1 MNILIK
7 DEQGLGFVLMME
19 NYSQDQ
25 IQTAKETIRKQFK
38 DIAKMVFSEVL
49 GKPLPETMVVDLSQ
63 NTNEEMK
70 GDKNPL
76 LAYFNPQLSR
86 TDHLI
91 FSIREITVKEA
102 LAHSDDEKVRATVI
116 HEMLHAADLPVLG
129 RVCKLLND
137 LKNDIYART
146 DDFSTQDEAEAFWAL
161 YATLRLFDHYR
172 AEGIAILGEH
182 LLTKRPMKVVVDTE
196 TWFRKVYERTLMLS
210 KIKASGCMVSGK
222 IFDET
227 TFESAYL
234 VTPSILLLVLTRR
247 GDVASELAAKALEG
261 LNSGTFDLSEDETK
275 TIIRAAM
282 SLSLSDYV
290 QGVVSLGDRVAP
302 AKPFLEFCILLNDE
316 NWGGD
321 DVEAFISL
329 LRQPQ
334 TVESFNDALE
344 HIMGYTMREAVID
357 AHYEAFVEDTDI
369 EAISPGIKDKV
380 ARLYDELKNGS
391 DPDKKKTVKWAL
403 TYLFED
409 NDIIC
414 DDIKGIGYVDDMA
427 VIDYALEISLEKPS
441 HPVE

>member
-7 DEQGLGFVLMME
+7 DEQGLGHVLMME
-19 NYSQDQ
+19 NYSQNQ
-25 IQTAKETIRKQFK
+25 IQTAKQTIRKQFK

-76 LAYFNPQLSR
+76 LAYYNPQLSR

-116 HEMLHAADLPVLG
+116 HEMLHAADQPVLG

-137 LKNDIYART
+137 LKNDIYACT
-146 DDFSTQDEAEAFWAL
+146 DDSFTKDEAEAFWAL

-182 LLTKRPMKVVVDTE
+182 LLTKHPMKVVVDTE

-222 IFDET
+222 IFDDT

-234 VTPSILLLVLTRR
+234 VAPSILLLVLTRR

-261 LNSGTFDLSEDETK
+261 INNGTFDLTEDDTK

-282 SLSLSDYV
+282 SLSLSDYA

-302 AKPFLEFCILLNDE
+302 AKPFLEFCALLQKEYEADNIAAFSDLLN
-316 NWGGD
+316 
-321 DVEAFISL
+321 
-329 LRQPQ
+329 QPQ
-334 TVESFNDALE
+334 TKGMFHAAMNQ
-344 HIMGYTMREAVID
+344 IMGCVMDEEEIDSHYKLLMARSNDETMYPQMKEK
-357 AHYEAFVEDTDI
+357 VE
-369 EAISPGIKDKV
+369 
-380 ARLYDELKNGS
+380 RLYGLLKN
-391 DPDKKKTVKWAL
+391 DVDAERKRIAQWAL
-403 TYLFED
+403 TYLFD
-409 NDIIC
+409 DQDVIH
-414 DDIKGIGYVDDMA
+414 DDIKGLGFVDDMA
-427 VIDYALEISLEKPS
+427 VIDYALEILS
-441 HPVE
+441 